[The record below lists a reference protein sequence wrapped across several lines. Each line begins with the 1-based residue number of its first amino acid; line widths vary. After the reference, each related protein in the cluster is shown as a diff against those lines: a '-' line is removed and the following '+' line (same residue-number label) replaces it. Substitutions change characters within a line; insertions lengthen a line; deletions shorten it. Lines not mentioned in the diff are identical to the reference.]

1 MDTIEHH
8 MIPRMIVSQFG
19 DEYHVILEV
28 AINTTVFT
36 RHTLDIL
43 DNEDSAYTRARE
55 IIEFLSA
62 IWSE

>member
-1 MDTIEHH
+1 MDTTEKH

-28 AINTTVFT
+28 AINTTTYT
-36 RHTLDIL
+36 RHTLDIV
-43 DNEDSAYTRARE
+43 DTEDRAYNRARE